1 MRPIPPGWSSA
12 ANGAIT
18 RPLDV
23 VETWLHRMVAG
34 AGARLN
40 RDPFAITLRLKLKF
54 PSIISDPTPYLRRT
68 WLVSRHLHPQLG
80 ALYPPISAQQ
90 KNVTIPPLDPVEW
103 LKSSFTVHQGD
114 AAVFKSADDA
124 VKTHH
129 PTPTATAHWL
139 PATSELL
146 IRTTHLRLD
155 GMGLFRLTHSFMT
168 SLASV
173 MRLGLDADV
182 NSYPSNITE
191 PTPSPGMGD
200 ATKIAEDGEP
210 TPEYATKAIDEFIG
224 QYDKGK
230 PGIALPIR
238 EGSEKSMPANTRRL
252 SSTLDKTTTSAIRE
266 ACKDNGISI
275 ATAVQTSLIRAVA
288 SFPQQS
294 TSKDLLIRVAT
305 DLRQLLAPHYNDPE
319 YAVGLYVASFPSCIP
334 DGLDPKLTFVQLAQ
348 KINPVFTTDL
358 TNIAQDN
365 KGRPVSFLKILE
377 PYLNREFKLLTELPH
392 DSAIKRSPGLSS
404 VGLIEKFL
412 EREYSFGEGQSERVD
427 IESMWI
433 AVDNIGQLPAFHIFT
448 FRDQMTL
455 QACFNESYYEDGFM
469 NDVIERIKVELVNGL
484 GIRAP
489 ISSRL

>member
-1 MRPIPPGWSSA
+1 
-12 ANGAIT
+12 
-18 RPLDV
+18 
-23 VETWLHRMVAG
+23 MVAG

-54 PSIISDPTPYLRRT
+54 PGFISDPTPYLRRT

-90 KNVTIPPLDPVEW
+90 KNVTIPPLDPAEW
-103 LKSSFTVHQGD
+103 LKSSFIVHEGD
-114 AAVFKSADDA
+114 AALFKSAHDA

-173 MRLGLDADV
+173 MHMGVDADV
-182 NSYPSNITE
+182 KSYASNIKE
-191 PTPSPGMGD
+191 PTPSLGMGD
-200 ATKIAEDGEP
+200 ATKIGPDGES
-210 TPEYATKAIDEFIG
+210 TPEYVTNAIDEFIG
-224 QYDKGK
+224 QYDKGM

-238 EGSEKSMPANTRRL
+238 EGSEKSMPAKTNRL
-252 SSTLDKTTTSAIRE
+252 SSTLDKATTSAIRE
-266 ACKDNGISI
+266 ACKKNGISI
-275 ATAVQTSLIRAVA
+275 AAAVQTSLIRVVA

-294 TSKDLLIRVAT
+294 ASKNLLIRVAT
-305 DLRQLLAPHYNDPE
+305 DLRQLLPPHYNDPE
-319 YAVGLYVASFPSCIP
+319 YAVGLYVASFPHCIP
-334 DGLDPKLTFVQLAQ
+334 DGLDPNLTFVQLAQ
-348 KINPVFTTDL
+348 KINPVFATDL
-358 TNIAQDN
+358 ANIAKDDQ
-365 KGRPVSFLKILE
+365 GRPVSFLKILE
-377 PYLNREFKLLTELPH
+377 PYLDRELKLLSELPL
-392 DSAIKRSPGLSS
+392 DSPIKRSPGLSS
-404 VGLIEKFL
+404 VGLIERFL
-412 EREYSFGEGQSERVD
+412 EREYSFGDSHGEKID

-433 AVDNIGQLPAFHIFT
+433 AVDNIGQLPTFHIFT
-448 FRDQMTL
+448 FRDEMTL
-455 QACFNESYYEDGFM
+455 QVCFNESYYEDDFIM
-469 NDVIERIKVELVNGL
+469 EVIEMVKGELVKGL